1 MESLRLGEV
10 ETRFAEIIWREG
22 AMTSG
27 ALVKRCAEVLGWKK
41 STTYTV
47 LRKLCERGILRNDNS
62 MVSAQMTEAEFYAA
76 QSEQFVAETF
86 HGSLPAFF
94 AAFTTRKTLSESEI
108 AELERM
114 IDNYKGK
121 SK

>member
-1 MESLRLGEV
+1 MESLKLGSV
-10 ETRFAEIIWREG
+10 ETRFAEIIWHEG
-22 AMTSG
+22 PMSSG
-27 ALVKRCAEVLGWKK
+27 ELVKRCGEVLGWKK

-62 MVSAQMTEAEFYAA
+62 MVSAQMTEVEFYAA
-76 QSEQFVAETF
+76 QSEQFVEETF
-86 HGSLPAFF
+86 HGSLPAFL
-94 AAFTTRKTLSESEI
+94 AAFTTRKKLSEAEI
-108 AELERM
+108 HELQQM